1 MAALAISRA
10 SGEDL
15 ETLLKQKDPMEI
27 LRHIRSHQLR
37 EPHLVLHYGK
47 ALLFDSSTAATV
59 WGTPTG
65 TERLA
70 ILEQMFLAALD
81 VHNEEL
87 ANQCLSRTHHYLR
100 STVGEDSSS
109 ARIRR
114 LEALQKE
121 SMEDYNGALEIYDAL
136 LDENPANSTC
146 YQRKYAIF
154 KAQVGKE
161 VEAMEALNSYLSKQN
176 QGDAAAWFEMAN
188 LCTNVADYKGA
199 TYCYEELVLL
209 QPQDASL
216 HCMLG
221 ELYLMTGGSSSLLS
235 NLILARKHIALS
247 LELSGDSSSNLRA
260 LYALVD
266 ATASYLEIVETSNNN
281 TKKAEEKEVQVA
293 KALLQFGV
301 DKILKLYKGTSMFA
315 VVKDVMDGYLELLT
329 QS

>member
-1 MAALAISRA
+1 
-10 SGEDL
+10 
-15 ETLLKQKDPMEI
+15 
-27 LRHIRSHQLR
+27 
-37 EPHLVLHYGK
+37 
-47 ALLFDSSTAATV
+47 V
-59 WGTPTG
+59 WGTPTV

-81 VHNEEL
+81 EEL
-87 ANQCLSRTHHYLR
+87 ANQCLSRIHHYLR

-109 ARIRR
+109 ARIQR
-114 LEALQKE
+114 LVALQKE
-121 SMEDYNGALEIYDAL
+121 SMADYDGALEIYDTL
-136 LDENPANSTC
+136 LHENPANSTC

-161 VEAMEALNSYLSKQN
+161 VEAMEALNSYLSIQN

-188 LCTNVADYKGA
+188 LCTNVGDYKGA

-221 ELYLMTGGSSSLLS
+221 ELYLMMGSSSSLLS

-247 LELSGDSSSNLRA
+247 LELSGDSSNNLRA

-266 ATASYLEIVETSNNN
+266 ATV
-281 TKKAEEKEVQVA
+281 
-293 KALLQFGV
+293 
-301 DKILKLYKGTSMFA
+301 
-315 VVKDVMDGYLELLT
+315 
-329 QS
+329 